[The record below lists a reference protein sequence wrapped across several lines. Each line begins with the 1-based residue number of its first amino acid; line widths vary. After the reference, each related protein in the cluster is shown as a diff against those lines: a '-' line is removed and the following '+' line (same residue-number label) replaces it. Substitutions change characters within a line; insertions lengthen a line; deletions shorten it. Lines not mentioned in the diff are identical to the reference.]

1 MAVTACRFFIRPFP
15 VLLHELCVYGSSF
28 FTSVSFSYWFYS
40 EKASRKKG
48 YKGIFRPFQQRKR
61 CFCIF
66 WTLVFQNDIQSR
78 RHRSTRFLEGEK
90 KNVALILQAQI
101 KIKKTASRSHA

>member
-28 FTSVSFSYWFYS
+28 FTSVSFSLLVLLG
-40 EKASRKKG
+40 EGVEQKG

-61 CFCIF
+61 C
-66 WTLVFQNDIQSR
+66 SA
-78 RHRSTRFLEGEK
+78 FLDFGLFK
-90 KNVALILQAQI
+90 AISSLDGTV
-101 KIKKTASRSHA
+101 